1 MRRGN
6 AAREPAPDR
15 PVPASTYRLQLRP
28 GAGFHEAA
36 ALADYLATLGITH
49 AYLSPVLQAAPGS
62 GHGYDTV
69 DHTRLSDELGGR
81 QGFTALV
88 DALHDVGVGVVVDVV
103 PNHMAIPA
111 PERLNA
117 ELWSVLREGSTSPY
131 AGWFDIAW
139 SAHEG
144 RLLMP
149 VLGKPLS
156 DVLEAGELTVD
167 ATGDDPVLRYHDH
180 VFPLAAGTERL
191 PLSELVNRQHYRLA
205 HWRVG
210 TQELNYR
217 RFFDVSTL
225 IGVRVEEPAVFAA
238 THRLLVGLVEDGS
251 IDGLRIDHPDGL
263 ADPRGYLRRLA
274 DVTAGAWVV
283 AEKILEDGEQLPTD
297 WPCSGT
303 TGYDALNSLT
313 GLFVDPAG
321 ERPLTA
327 LYAAFTD
334 DDATF
339 LDVADDSKRHIVT
352 AVLRAEVAR
361 LTDLLVGICG
371 QDVRLRGHTRR
382 GLAEALEEILVAFP
396 VYRAYVRSG
405 EPPSPTSVQLLD
417 EAANGAH
424 VCVPHRAAEVDVVR
438 DLALGRL
445 GATGAQA
452 EFVIRF
458 QQTCGP
464 VMAKGVEDTAFYR
477 WPRFLA
483 LNEVGGNPARF
494 GVGLAEFHGRNAERQ
509 QQWPVGMTA
518 LSTHDTKRGE
528 DVRARLAVL
537 SELPDEWAAAVRE
550 WWAAAAPYRSA
561 AGRPDATTEY
571 LLWQT
576 LVGAWPLDVERM
588 WTYAEKAAREAKRHT
603 SWTDPDPEYD
613 DALRAFVGGVFADDP
628 LMQRVVTFVNRI
640 APYAAVNTLAQKLVQ
655 LTMPGVPDVYQGTE
669 AGAFFLVDPDN
680 RRSVDFD
687 RLRRQLAELDA
698 GARPDPASDL
708 DAAKLLVTSR
718 ALRLRRDHPEWFNA
732 RATYEPL
739 DAHGPAAAH
748 VVAFARS
755 DHVVTLALRLPLGL
769 DHAGGW
775 RDTTIEL
782 PPGNWR
788 DVLTGVRHQRAAQQ
802 PAPPVAEVL
811 AGFPVAL
818 LVQ

>member
-1 MRRGN
+1 M
-6 AAREPAPDR
+6 
-15 PVPASTYRLQLRP
+15 YRLQLRP

-36 ALADYLATLGITH
+36 ALADYITALGITH

-62 GHGYDTV
+62 AHGYDTV

-88 DALHDVGVGVVVDVV
+88 DALHDAGVGVVVDVV

-117 ELWSVLREGSTSPY
+117 PLWSVLREGPVSPY

-149 VLGKPLS
+149 VLGEPLS
-156 DVLEAGELTVD
+156 DVLDAGELTLD
-167 ATGDDPVLRYHDH
+167 AAGDEPVLRYHEH
-180 VFPLAAGTERL
+180 VFPLAAGTEEL

-205 HWRVG
+205 HWQVG

-217 RFFDVSTL
+217 RFFDVNTL
-225 IGVRVEEPAVFAA
+225 IGVRVEEPDVFTA
-238 THRLLVGLVEDGS
+238 THQLLVELVEDGS
-251 IDGLRIDHPDGL
+251 IDGLRVDHPDGL

-274 DVTAGAWVV
+274 DVTGGAWVV
-283 AEKILEDGEQLPTD
+283 AEKILEDGEQLPDD
-297 WPCSGT
+297 WPCAGT

-313 GLFVDPAG
+313 ELFVDPAG

-327 LYAAFTD
+327 VYATFTD
-334 DDATF
+334 DKATF
-339 LDVADDSKRHIVT
+339 RDVANDSKRHVVT
-352 AVLRAEVAR
+352 TVLRAEVAR
-361 LTDLLVGICG
+361 LTDLLVDICG
-371 QDVRLRGHTRR
+371 QEVWRSGHTRR
-382 GLAEALEEILVAFP
+382 ALAEAVEEILVAFP
-396 VYRAYVRSG
+396 VYRAYVHSG
-405 EPPSPTSVQLLD
+405 EPPPQASVQLLD
-417 EAANGAH
+417 EAAN
-424 VCVPHRAAEVDVVR
+424 VTRTCVPHRAAEVDLVR
-438 DLALGRL
+438 DLALGRYGSA
-445 GATGAQA
+445 GARA
-452 EFVIRF
+452 EFVTRF

-494 GVGLAEFHGRNAERQ
+494 GVGTAEFHARNVERQ
-509 QQWPVGMTA
+509 REWPVGMTA

-537 SELPDEWAAAVRE
+537 SELPDEWAATVRE
-550 WWAAAAPYRSA
+550 WWTAAAPYRST
-561 AGRPDATTEY
+561 AGWPDATAEY

-576 LVGAWPLDVERM
+576 LVGAWPLDVERA

-613 DALRAFVGGVFADDP
+613 DALRAFVGGVFADAP
-628 LMQRVVTFVNRI
+628 LMQRVATFVNRI
-640 APYAAVNTLAQKLVQ
+640 APYAAANTLAQKLVQ

-669 AGAFFLVDPDN
+669 AGAFSLVDPDN
-680 RRSVDFD
+680 RRPVDFD

-698 GARPDPASDL
+698 GARPAPASDL

-718 ALRLRRDHPEWFNA
+718 ALRLRRDHPEWFDA

-739 DAHGPAAAH
+739 VAYGPAAAH
-748 VVAFARS
+748 VVAFARAR
-755 DHVVTLALRLPLGL
+755 HVVAVAPRLPLGL
-769 DHAGGW
+769 ERAGGW

-788 DVLTGVRHQRAAQQ
+788 DVLTGARQERAAQQ
-802 PAPPVAEVL
+802 TALPVAELL